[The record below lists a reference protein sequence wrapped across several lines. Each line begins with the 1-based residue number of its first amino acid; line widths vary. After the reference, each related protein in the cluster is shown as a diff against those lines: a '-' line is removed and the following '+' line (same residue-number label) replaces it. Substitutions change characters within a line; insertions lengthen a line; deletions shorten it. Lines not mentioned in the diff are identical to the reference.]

1 MHFSETDQIYSKA
14 DCEKSNGQIL
24 SQQVSNKILRISA
37 SFELRDLIVAHLV
50 LEIFKNKTRPV
61 SKNHPVLL
69 AATGANVIGPHSALQ
84 IYRLVVIPI
93 KGLME

>member
-37 SFELRDLIVAHLV
+37 SFELWDLIVAHLV
-50 LEIFKNKTRPV
+50 LELFKNKIRPV
-61 SKNHPVLL
+61 SKNQPV
-69 AATGANVIGPHSALQ
+69 
-84 IYRLVVIPI
+84 
-93 KGLME
+93 